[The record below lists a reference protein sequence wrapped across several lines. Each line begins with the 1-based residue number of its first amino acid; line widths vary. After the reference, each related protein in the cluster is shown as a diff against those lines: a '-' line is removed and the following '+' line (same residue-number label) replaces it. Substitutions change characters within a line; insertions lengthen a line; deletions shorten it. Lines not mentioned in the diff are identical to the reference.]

1 MKWVL
6 RTYYARLL
14 KKRIRIFEYKP
25 SVLHAK
31 TAIVDD
37 WIEVGST
44 NLNSRSLFHDLE
56 ANYILQMTSTK
67 NQLVQFISERFE
79 KDCEEIFNTKK
90 VVWWQ
95 QLLGRFALIFKHWI

>member
-1 MKWVL
+1 
-6 RTYYARLL
+6 
-14 KKRIRIFEYKP
+14 
-25 SVLHAK
+25 
-31 TAIVDD
+31 
-37 WIEVGST
+37 
-44 NLNSRSLFHDLE
+44 
-56 ANYILQMTSTK
+56 MTSTK